1 MVAGL
6 RAQFPQPIPV
16 MVTLT
21 VMHTV
26 TGALVLAT
34 TVLVTLAC
42 YRLVASAGTLAV
54 RVSASGESSQPQQAA
69 L

>member
-1 MVAGL
+1 
-6 RAQFPQPIPV
+6 

-26 TGALVLAT
+26 MGALVLAAA
-34 TVLVTLAC
+34 VVVTLAC
-42 YRLVASAGTLAV
+42 YRLVLPAGIAAAV
-54 RVSASGESSQPQQAA
+54 TDGAHTQTARQQAA